1 MTGMVPTITE
11 EFEAQGGLA
20 HKFVFP
26 VNDTHDAFSGA
37 NVMQF
42 VAMRKTVTNY
52 NSMAIK
58 LEQTLQDHLS
68 NGEIEFE
75 IAQDIADIFGISLM
89 REVMYRVNV
98 EYTFTAML
106 PYAEDPSQV
115 VENLSFGV
123 DPTYGTDVDLS
134 NGYDAE
140 VIDHSWEDV

>member
-1 MTGMVPTITE
+1 MAGIVPTITE
-11 EFEAQGGLA
+11 EFDRQGGLD
-20 HKFVFP
+20 HKFVYP
-26 VNDTHDAFSGA
+26 VNDTHDAFTIA
-37 NVMQF
+37 NVNQF

-52 NSMAIK
+52 NLMAQK
-58 LEQTLQDHLS
+58 LEQTLQDHLAS
-68 NGEIEFE
+68 GEIEFE

-115 VENLSFGV
+115 VENLCFLV
-123 DPTYGTDVDLS
+123 ETTYGTDVDLS

>member
-1 MTGMVPTITE
+1 
-11 EFEAQGGLA
+11 
-20 HKFVFP
+20 
-26 VNDTHDAFSGA
+26 
-37 NVMQF
+37 